1 MHLCRGAPAE
11 SMVIANHLKEEG
23 TDVLTNLPNLR
34 MTRQRKVILEEL
46 RKVRTHPS
54 ADEVYEMVRRRLP
67 RISLGTVY
75 RNLEILSES
84 GDIQKLEPGSS
95 LKRFDGNPD
104 AHHHIRCVRCGRIV
118 DADLDVEIKINNGYK
133 SNADFR
139 IIGHRLEFIGI
150 CPACS
155 NHAHNAEFSKAFL
168 EH

>member
-1 MHLCRGAPAE
+1 
-11 SMVIANHLKEEG
+11 
-23 TDVLTNLPNLR
+23 

-46 RKVRTHPS
+46 HKVRTHPS

-95 LKRFDGNPD
+95 LKRFDGNPQ
-104 AHHHIRCVRCGRIV
+104 AHHHIRCVRCDRIV
-118 DADLDVEIKINNGYK
+118 DADFGVEIKIHNDHKHNG
-133 SNADFR
+133 DFK
-139 IIGHRLEFIGI
+139 ITGHRLEFMGI

-155 NHAHNAEFSKAFL
+155 DQPSLTEFPETLL

>member
-1 MHLCRGAPAE
+1 MGKQ
-11 SMVIANHLKEEG
+11 S
-23 TDVLTNLPNLR
+23 NLR

-46 RKVRTHPS
+46 HKVRTHPS

-95 LKRFDGNPD
+95 LKRFDGNPQ
-104 AHHHIRCVRCGRIV
+104 AHHHIRCVQCDRIV
-118 DADLDVEIKINNGYK
+118 DADLDVEIKIHNGHK
-133 SNADFR
+133 HSGDFK
-139 IIGHRLEFIGI
+139 IIGHRLDFMGI

-155 NHAHNAEFSKAFL
+155 DQPSFTEYTETLL
-168 EH
+168 EN